1 MISGITYVEAKV
13 FLGTLALTQPRIL
26 ALCAMLPLFNRQLL
40 PGMLRY
46 AICAAIGL
54 VLVPALAPRY
64 AMIDMGAV
72 ELVLLV
78 AKEVF
83 IGLVMGFL
91 VAIPFWIF
99 EAVGFVVDNQRGASL
114 GA

>member
-46 AICAAIGL
+46 AICAAIGI
-54 VLVPALAPRY
+54 VLVPALSPRY
-64 AMIDMGAV
+64 VQMDPSAI

-78 AKEVF
+78 VKEVF
-83 IGLVMGFL
+83 VGLVL
-91 VAIPFWIF
+91 
-99 EAVGFVVDNQRGASL
+99 SL
-114 GA
+114 IHI